1 MLFTLSLSRI
11 FIVTFREHVVTQM
24 DAIAVFLHL
33 GQVKLQIPR
42 LLVQSLLIVRII
54 LNSMNI

>member
-1 MLFTLSLSRI
+1 MPFTLSLSRI
-11 FIVTFREHVVTQM
+11 FIVTFREDVVTQM

-33 GQVKLQIPR
+33 GQVKLQIP
-42 LLVQSLLIVRII
+42 LIVRII